1 MTPRPGPA
9 VAVDSSAQVAPN
21 GWPAQSW
28 SLGDWFGTMFSGP
41 LEVHAFV
48 LGAFVG
54 GILATV
60 STSGRPRTALAATLG
75 VLLFTFGAFETVLC
89 RESFAACR
97 HVRFKPWYFLAGV
110 FLAQVLGLGLLG
122 RAVEERP
129 DLRTERVPTP
139 LAGAIVAALLAV
151 AAASLA
157 VGRPAHPITGLATAG
172 GLAGS
177 VLGFGAYQWSRP
189 DGGTDRYRAAVRR
202 VVGREG
208 EASALFVAA
217 GTVFGFGYPR
227 LLWEVGRATGRG
239 GFPFGPI
246 TWFRFGVP
254 SVALYVL
261 PAVAATVGAAWL
273 RGRRRDERLDGGVVA
288 AVVLGYATYAA
299 CLALATGL
307 AATLWFR
314 AVPLW

>member
-1 MTPRPGPA
+1 M
-9 VAVDSSAQVAPN
+9 VAD
-21 GWPAQSW
+21 GWLTQSW
-28 SLGDWFGTMFSGP
+28 NLGDWFGTMFSGP

-110 FLAQVLGLGLLG
+110 FLAQVLGLGVLG
-122 RAVEERP
+122 RTVEQRP
-129 DLRTERVPTP
+129 DLPTERVATP
-139 LAGAIVAALLAV
+139 LAGAIVAVLLVV
-151 AAASLA
+151 AATSL
-157 VGRPAHPITGLATAG
+157 VTGRPAHPITGLATAG

-189 DGGTDRYRAAVRR
+189 DGGADRYRAAVRR
-202 VVGREG
+202 VVGREV
-208 EASALFVAA
+208 EASVLFVAA

-227 LLWEVGRATGRG
+227 LFWELGRAAGPG

-254 SVALYVL
+254 SVGLYVL

-273 RGRRRDERLDGGVVA
+273 RQRRRDERLDGGVVA
-288 AVVLGYATYAA
+288 AVVLGYATYAT
-299 CLALATGL
+299 CLVLATGL

-314 AVPLW
+314 VVPLW